1 MIATYTVPQFRFTA
15 TIIFGAFKFVATS
28 TSKTPLRYVINDSNY
43 TLRQQEDEE
52 CNCEMCRLMEEMEE
66 EI

>member
-1 MIATYTVPQFRFTA
+1 
-15 TIIFGAFKFVATS
+15 
-28 TSKTPLRYVINDSNY
+28 
-43 TLRQQEDEE
+43 LRQQEDEE